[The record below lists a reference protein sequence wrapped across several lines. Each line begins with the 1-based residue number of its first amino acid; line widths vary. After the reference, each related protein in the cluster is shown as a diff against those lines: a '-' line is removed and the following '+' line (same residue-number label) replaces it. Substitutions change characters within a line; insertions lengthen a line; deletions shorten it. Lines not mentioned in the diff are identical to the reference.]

1 MSDKLPKQKAPTWF
15 VILFVVGIFFLVF
28 KMCSGCG
35 SSDKVKDL
43 STTSKVIA
51 KGYVEKQL
59 EYPAEADFSIM
70 GVQSKLLD
78 SPKHQYMVVGE
89 VTAKNG
95 FGVKS
100 KVIYTCVLSYLGG
113 DELSDTAWK
122 LDDIKLQK

>member
-1 MSDKLPKQKAPTWF
+1 MSDNLPKKKAPKWF
-15 VILFVVGIFFLVF
+15 VILFIVGIFILLF

-35 SSDKVKDL
+35 SSNKVKDL
-43 STTSKVIA
+43 STTSKVVA
-51 KGYVEKQL
+51 KEYVQKQL
-59 EYPAEADFSIM
+59 EYPDEADFSLM
-70 GVQSKLLD
+70 KVQSRLLD
-78 SPKHQYMVVGE
+78 SSKNQYMVVGE

-113 DELSDTAWK
+113 DEFSDSAWK

>member
-70 GVQSKLLD
+70 
-78 SPKHQYMVVGE
+78 
-89 VTAKNG
+89 
-95 FGVKS
+95 
-100 KVIYTCVLSYLGG
+100 
-113 DELSDTAWK
+113 
-122 LDDIKLQK
+122 